1 MVASTKGNKYNE
13 GWMRSG
19 GCRWEGGIQEAIMNM
34 RSLCFYFSALELS
47 TQLFVEYIDCHA
59 ILMTPSTRIFPDS
72 LLIGPRFLF
81 RTKKILPTCLLCDQY
96 VVSWNEAT
104 GFNMIL
110 WDQIA
115 PFDPRHDS
123 SDLLYPTGSSVHMH
137 ITSRNMGNGEE
148 ICDRKNNTV
157 PLQGCVC

>member
-1 MVASTKGNKYNE
+1 MNALRRVLLGRRDT
-13 GWMRSG
+13 RSNY
-19 GCRWEGGIQEAIMNM
+19 E
-34 RSLCFYFSALELS
+34 
-47 TQLFVEYIDCHA
+47 HA
-59 ILMTPSTRIFPDS
+59 FLV
-72 LLIGPRFLF
+72 FLF
-81 RTKKILPTCLLCDQY
+81 LCPRVKHPIVCGIHRLPCNFNDPQHADISWFTSHRPPIFIWNQKILPTCLLCDQY

-137 ITSRNMGNGEE
+137 ITSRNTGNGEE

>member
-1 MVASTKGNKYNE
+1 
-13 GWMRSG
+13 MRSG

-81 RTKKILPTCLLCDQY
+81 RTKKYSRLVSFVINTWCLGMRQPVL
-96 VVSWNEAT
+96 
-104 GFNMIL
+104 I
-110 WDQIA
+110 
-115 PFDPRHDS
+115 
-123 SDLLYPTGSSVHMH
+123 
-137 ITSRNMGNGEE
+137 
-148 ICDRKNNTV
+148 
-157 PLQGCVC
+157 